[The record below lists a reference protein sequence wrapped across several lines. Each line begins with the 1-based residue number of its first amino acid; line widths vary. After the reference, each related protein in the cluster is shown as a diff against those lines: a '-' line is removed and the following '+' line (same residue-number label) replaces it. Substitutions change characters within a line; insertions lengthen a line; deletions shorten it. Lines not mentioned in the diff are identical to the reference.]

1 MEPEIVADYRCEIG
15 EGPLWHLVEQRV
27 YWTDIPAGRLYR
39 YDPASLSHEQFYDGD
54 LVGSFTFQEDGALL
68 LFMGKG
74 RVAVL
79 RDGTL
84 TNVID
89 ELPGEAENR
98 FNDVAAD
105 PAGRVFGGTMPADGS
120 RVGERLGSLYRLD
133 ADGTATPV
141 LAGLGI
147 PNGIGFTPDRKGMYF
162 TDSLSHEIYLFDYD
176 VDTGVISDR
185 RVFVRTAEDGSIP
198 DGMTVDAEGYVWS
211 ARWDGSA
218 LYRYSPAGV
227 ADMKIDFP
235 AKKVASVT
243 FGGEDYTDIYVATA
257 GGNNKPEEGPGAG
270 ALFRFNVG
278 VRGVPE
284 FMSRIK
290 L

>member
-15 EGPLWHLVEQRV
+15 EGPRWHPVEKKV
-27 YWTDIPAGRLYR
+27 YWTDIPAGSLYR
-39 YDPASLSHEQFYDGD
+39 YDQASRSHEQFYDGD
-54 LVGSFTFQEDGALL
+54 LVGGFTFQEDGALL

-79 RDGTL
+79 REGTL

-98 FNDVAAD
+98 FNDVAGD
-105 PAGRVFGGTMPADGS
+105 PAGRVFAGTMPADGS
-120 RVGERLGSLYRLD
+120 RVRERLGSLYRLD

-141 LAGLGI
+141 LTGLGI

-176 VDTGVISDR
+176 IDTGGISNR
-185 RVFVRTAEDGSIP
+185 RVFVKTAEDGSIP

-227 ADMKIDFP
+227 QDMKIGFP
-235 AKKVASVT
+235 AKKVSSVT
-243 FGGEDYTDIYVATA
+243 FGGEDYTDIYVSTA
-257 GGNNKPEEGPGAG
+257 GGDNKPEEGPGAG
-270 ALFRFNVG
+270 ALFRLNVG